1 MQNTRIVRVRIIRV
15 GNPNS
20 ISHFIFYL
28 AMLKRNL
35 GGDSEIPAH
44 EILYDANQLRSL
56 AQLQESLDWFSKA
69 ILELS
74 STFRAM
80 NARLGALPKLPENS
94 IQTLTSLAREFE
106 ELSDTCLL
114 VLHLE
119 VRVHCFHYLHSI
131 WKGSAGAQLAGGPDS
146 TEPHFQVKIELVI
159 NG

>member
-1 MQNTRIVRVRIIRV
+1 
-15 GNPNS
+15 
-20 ISHFIFYL
+20 
-28 AMLKRNL
+28 MLKRNL

-146 TEPHFQVKIELVI
+146 TEPHFQVKILFSLVTI
-159 NG
+159 FECVLNSLDLF

>member
-80 NARLGALPKLPENS
+80 NARLGALPNS
-94 IQTLTSLAREFE
+94 R
-106 ELSDTCLL
+106 
-114 VLHLE
+114 
-119 VRVHCFHYLHSI
+119 
-131 WKGSAGAQLAGGPDS
+131 
-146 TEPHFQVKIELVI
+146 KIPSKR
-159 NG
+159 